1 MPKLA
6 NANNRVQVIRALR
19 RAGFVD
25 EPGGKHL
32 IMRHDDG
39 RWTAIPGA
47 RSLSVYTLRAII
59 KQCGLSE
66 AQYLR
71 LYRGKR

>member
-6 NANNRVQVIRALR
+6 NANNRARVVRALR

-25 EPGGKHL
+25 VPGGKHL

-39 RWTAIPGA
+39 RWTAIPGS
-47 RSLSVYTLRAII
+47 RER
-59 KQCGLSE
+59 
-66 AQYLR
+66 LR
-71 LYRGKR
+71 LASLDAVHVGRLAMPA